1 MELYELG
8 IKAAQ
13 DGLAKGEFS
22 SSELVQSVIGRYHA
36 KNAEIGAYLTFDE
49 EQALALARANPKA
62 VPVVV
67 KDLVNVAG
75 MKPCDFMLRITVAS

>member
-22 SSELVQSVIGRYHA
+22 SEDIVRSVIDRVHA
-36 KNAEIGAYLTFDE
+36 ADGEVGAYLTFDE
-49 EQALALARANPKA
+49 ES
-62 VPVVV
+62 VEFGVWSY
-67 KDLVNVAG
+67 G
-75 MKPCDFMLRITVAS
+75 TFSS